1 MSRFARTT
9 AVALMS
15 ALTFAG
21 AGYPASAMQKVD
33 RELTTMQSPR
43 FDVIELS
50 SVAKSDPVY
59 SQFISL
65 NPATSPKVQSL
76 QASIMADKALTRDL
90 SAQAV
95 EINNIVGAQHA
106 ADGSVT
112 FYVR

>member
-1 MSRFARTT
+1 MNRFARTT

-15 ALTFAG
+15 ALTLAG

-33 RELTTMQSPR
+33 RELTRTQSPR
-43 FDVIELS
+43 FDVVELS
-50 SVAKSDPVY
+50 SIAKSDPAY
-59 SQFISL
+59 SRYISL
-65 NPATSPKVQSL
+65 NPASSPKVQSL
-76 QASIMADKALTRDL
+76 QASIMNDKALTRDL
-90 SAQAV
+90 RAQAV